1 MLVHGSPR
9 VIALRSRASKS
20 ALKPGFGLV
29 GRGDRGFLLFF
40 PLMVKE

>member
-9 VIALRSRASKS
+9 VIALGLERKRS

-29 GRGDRGFLLFF
+29 GRGDRGFYFF
-40 PLMVKE
+40 SP

>member
-9 VIALRSRASKS
+9 VIARGLERITP

-29 GRGDRGFLLFF
+29 GRGDQGFYFF
-40 PLMVKE
+40 SP